1 MKKFFL
7 LIIILSA
14 ISSFGQMNNKLQK
27 KEKLLSADS
36 VVEKIQE
43 LKDSVVK
50 SIYTIDSAAIKAN
63 ENNINALLKVQKDR
77 EAKQKRNAII
87 RIAIGIGFL
96 LILIIGW
103 RRKAKKERG

>member
-1 MKKFFL
+1 
-7 LIIILSA
+7 
-14 ISSFGQMNNKLQK
+14 MNNKLQK

-43 LKDSVVK
+43 LKDSVAK